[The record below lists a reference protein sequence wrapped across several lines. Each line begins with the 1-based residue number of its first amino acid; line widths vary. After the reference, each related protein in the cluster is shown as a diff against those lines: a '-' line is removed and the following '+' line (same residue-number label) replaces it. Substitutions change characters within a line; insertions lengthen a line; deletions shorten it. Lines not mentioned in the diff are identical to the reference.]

1 MAASHRSSRANV
13 KIACALSWI
22 REAMSRSCL
31 TPSGHWRQRV
41 AILYGRR
48 SNTRTG
54 YEGPREA
61 EGPSDACRGLRE
73 AEESA
78 GERGGVEWAEVVEG
92 LSYANQFDWHAK
104 FVRDRECD
112 AALGRAV

>member
-1 MAASHRSSRANV
+1 MPDPFWTLATESGDP
-13 KIACALSWI
+13 L
-22 REAMSRSCL
+22 REAKQHAHGLR
-31 TPSGHWRQRV
+31 GAKRRV
-41 AILYGRR
+41 Q
-48 SNTRTG
+48 
-54 YEGPREA
+54 GPREA